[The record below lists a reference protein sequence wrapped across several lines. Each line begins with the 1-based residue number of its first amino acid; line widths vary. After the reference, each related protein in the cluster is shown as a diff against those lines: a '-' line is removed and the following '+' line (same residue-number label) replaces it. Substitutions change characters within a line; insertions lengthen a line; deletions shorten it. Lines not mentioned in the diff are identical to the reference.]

1 MTLTEALRD
10 LIGRFE
16 AGPRA
21 EATLWP
27 LPFAANIVTQAEER
41 AGKPMGTLQ
50 VQHEENGMYM
60 IRRGK
65 RGRYLAVID

>member
-16 AGPRA
+16 TGPRA

-41 AGKPMGTLQ
+41 ASKPMGTLQ

-60 IRRGK
+60 IRRGT
-65 RGRYLAVID
+65 RGR